1 MKGAAGGTGQSRVDF
16 FYSSCC
22 TWDGGQ
28 MEAMMAETQEA
39 SGSAENLTELVADI
53 VGAYVANNSVQV
65 ADLPALIGQ
74 VYSALQ
80 QTASGRQEAQTAP
93 QEPAVPIRRSVQPDA
108 ITCLEDGKKFKS
120 LKRHLRT
127 DHNMTPQEYR
137 AKWGLKPD
145 YPMVAPNYAQ
155 ARSDLAKQMG
165 LGRKP
170 AEAAE
175 PPRRRGGRPRK
186 AAAAA

>member
-1 MKGAAGGTGQSRVDF
+1 
-16 FYSSCC
+16 
-22 TWDGGQ
+22 
-28 MEAMMAETQEA
+28 MADTQA
-39 SGSAENLTELVADI
+39 STGSADNLTELAADI

-65 ADLPALIGQ
+65 ADLPNLIGQ
-74 VYSALQ
+74 VHSALQ
-80 QTASGRQEAQTAP
+80 QMASGKPEAQAAP

-145 YPMVAPNYAQ
+145 YPMVAPNYA
-155 ARSDLAKQMG
+155 ASRSELAKKMG
-165 LGRKP
+165 LGQKRV
-170 AEAAE
+170 EARAAQQ
-175 PPRRRGGRPRK
+175 PQRRGGRGRK
-186 AAAAA
+186 AAAE

>member
-1 MKGAAGGTGQSRVDF
+1 
-16 FYSSCC
+16 
-22 TWDGGQ
+22 
-28 MEAMMAETQEA
+28 MAETQEA
-39 SGSAENLTELVADI
+39 SGSAGNLTELVADI
-53 VGAYVANNSVQV
+53 VGAYVTNNSVQV

-74 VYSALQ
+74 VHSALR

-145 YPMVAPNYAQ
+145 YPMVAPNYSAS
-155 ARSDLAKQMG
+155 RSDLAKKLG
-165 LGRKP
+165 LGRK
-170 AEAAE
+170 AAE
-175 PPRRRGGRPRK
+175 DTAAQPKRRGGRPRK
-186 AAAAA
+186 AAAASA

>member
-1 MKGAAGGTGQSRVDF
+1 MADAQESTGS
-16 FYSSCC
+16 
-22 TWDGGQ
+22 TG
-28 MEAMMAETQEA
+28 
-39 SGSAENLTELVADI
+39 NLTELVADI
-53 VGAYVANNSVQV
+53 VGAYVSNNSVQV
-65 ADLPALIGQ
+65 ADLPNLIGQ
-74 VYSALQ
+74 VHSALQ
-80 QTASGRQEAQTAP
+80 QTASGKQEAQAAP
-93 QEPAVPIRRSVQPDA
+93 QEPAVPVRRSVQPDA

-145 YPMVAPNYAQ
+145 YPMVAPNYA
-155 ARSDLAKQMG
+155 ASRSELAKKMG

-175 PPRRRGGRPRK
+175 TQPKRRGGRPRR
-186 AAAAA
+186 ATASA